1 MKDRGEEKEKLER
14 QIIAALL
21 MDYDG
26 LIDFLD
32 IPLEEFKADHAE
44 ILKAMK
50 ES

>member
-1 MKDRGEEKEKLER
+1 
-14 QIIAALL
+14 

-32 IPLEEFKADHAE
+32 IPLEDFTANHRE
-44 ILKAMK
+44 IIQAMK

>member
-1 MKDRGEEKEKLER
+1 
-14 QIIAALL
+14 

-32 IPLEEFKADHAE
+32 IPFEEFKSDYAE

>member
-1 MKDRGEEKEKLER
+1 
-14 QIIAALL
+14 

-32 IPLEEFKADHAE
+32 IPIQDFMPEHTQ